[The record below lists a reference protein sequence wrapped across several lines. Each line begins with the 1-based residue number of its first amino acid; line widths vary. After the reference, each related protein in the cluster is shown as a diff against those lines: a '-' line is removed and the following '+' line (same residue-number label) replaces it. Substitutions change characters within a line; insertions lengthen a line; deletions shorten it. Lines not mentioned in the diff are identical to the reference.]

1 MANDKNAPLPSRP
14 SRNNDAKE
22 AILNSAPVAAQPQTQ
37 APKTVEVEEEV
48 VEVQQKAT
56 EATNFLNDAAPW
68 RKKTTMSEEELML
81 ATKKFSANLPMELF
95 LRLNFIVAIEQLNSP
110 KKVDMTQIVTKAL
123 MESTE
128 KTLKKMGY
136 KV

>member
-1 MANDKNAPLPSRP
+1 MANDKNAPLPQRAA
-14 SRNNDAKE
+14 REAKE
-22 AILNSAPVAAQPQTQ
+22 SILNSAPVAAQPL
-37 APKTVEVEEEV
+37 APKVEAPQVEEPEAEV

-68 RKKTTMSEEELML
+68 RKKSTMSEEELML
-81 ATKKFSANLPMELF
+81 ATKKFSANLPMELY

-110 KKVDMTQIVTKAL
+110 KKLDMTQIVTKAL

-128 KTLKKMGY
+128 KTLK
-136 KV
+136 

>member
-1 MANDKNAPLPSRP
+1 
-14 SRNNDAKE
+14 
-22 AILNSAPVAAQPQTQ
+22 
-37 APKTVEVEEEV
+37 
-48 VEVQQKAT
+48 
-56 EATNFLNDAAPW
+56 
-68 RKKTTMSEEELML
+68 SEEELML
-81 ATKKFSANLPMELF
+81 ATKKFSANLPMELY

-110 KKVDMTQIVTKAL
+110 KKLDMTQIVTKAL